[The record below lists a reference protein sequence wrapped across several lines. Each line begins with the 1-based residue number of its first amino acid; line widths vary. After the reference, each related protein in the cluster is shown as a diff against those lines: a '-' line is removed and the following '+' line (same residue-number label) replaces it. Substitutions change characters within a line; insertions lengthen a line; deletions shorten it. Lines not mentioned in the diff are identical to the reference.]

1 MSSLEVYE
9 VFYEVAK
16 RCGYQFSNY
25 CNRDEF
31 CYRETQLLWDLFLAA
46 PDLVIEKYL
55 NYEVSLSFLPHHF
68 DYEAQIESLNTGLD
82 EEEIKVKN
90 FEKYYEKLLKVM

>member
-9 VFYEVAK
+9 VFYQVAK

-25 CNRDEF
+25 CNIDEF
-31 CYRETQLLWDLFLAA
+31 FYRETQLLWDLFLAS

-55 NYEVSLSFLPHHF
+55 NYENKLQSYF
-68 DYEAQIESLNTGLD
+68 DYDAQVESLTTGED
-82 EEEIKVKN
+82 EEEIKEKN
-90 FEKYYEKLLKVM
+90 FEKYYEKLLKIM